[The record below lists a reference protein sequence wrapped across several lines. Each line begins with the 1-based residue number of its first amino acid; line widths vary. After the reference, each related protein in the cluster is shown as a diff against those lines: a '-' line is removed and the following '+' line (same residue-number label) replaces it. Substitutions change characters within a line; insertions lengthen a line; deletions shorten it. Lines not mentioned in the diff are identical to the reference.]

1 MGKAF
6 SRYSVRTW
14 FNQDLKAAWRGSATM
29 LPFCR
34 AIDGV
39 VRVAF
44 LSATIPPDLEFC
56 NLDLELPLLI
66 LAGDS
71 NILGMVDAAL
81 RWVMGLI
88 VEGYERAPVLVMVLS
103 AVLIVPLAAVLSY
116 VLSSLAYRLLDR
128 TRASRVMASVPG
140 ADEPPSWPSQAWLDI
155 EGHQRSALPS
165 RATLVRIGR
174 HQDNEI
180 FIPDRSV
187 HRHHAVIARTF
198 DADYVITDM
207 SGEGGNGVLINGER
221 FLESRLFSGDVIQLG
236 EARMRFESTLL

>member
-1 MGKAF
+1 
-6 SRYSVRTW
+6 V
-14 FNQDLKAAWRGSATM
+14 
-29 LPFCR
+29 P
-34 AIDGV
+34 
-39 VRVAF
+39 
-44 LSATIPPDLEFC
+44 
-56 NLDLELPLLI
+56 
-66 LAGDS
+66 
-71 NILGMVDAAL
+71 
-81 RWVMGLI
+81 
-88 VEGYERAPVLVMVLS
+88 VMVLS

-116 VLSSLAYRLLDR
+116 ALSSLAYRLLDR
-128 TRASRVMASVPG
+128 TRASRVTASVAV
-140 ADEPPSWPSQAWLDI
+140 ADETPSWPSQAWLDI

-180 FIPDRSV
+180 FIPDSSV

-221 FLESRLFSGDVIQLG
+221 TLESRLFSGDVIQLG